1 MIKFNKPYIT
11 GKELLYIED
20 AINRGE
26 LSGDGYYTAQCSK
39 YFSSKFGFNS
49 NFLTTSGTD
58 ALEMAAILSNISEG
72 DEVIMPSFTF
82 VSTANAFIL
91 RGATIKFVDSQKNSP
106 NMDEDLIEAL
116 ITEKTK
122 AIVVVHYGG
131 IACDMEKII
140 SLSEKY
146 NLIIIED
153 AAHSIDSYYKNQPLG
168 SIGHFGA
175 FSFHSTKNIISGE
188 GGMMV
193 VNDKNAIKRAEI
205 IREKGTNRSS
215 FFRGEIDKY
224 GWVDIGSSFL
234 PSEVTA
240 AFLYAQLEDLDS
252 IQTKRKEIWNDY
264 YTQLK
269 SIEQFYYQLP
279 VIPDYATNNAHL
291 FYIICPSIEKRTAL
305 INYLLNHNI
314 KAVFHYQALHKS
326 SYYLNLLSKTNQ
338 SVKPLKNA
346 ERYSDLLLRL
356 PLFPD
361 LSKNDINLICKKI
374 IAFIRES

>member
-1 MIKFNKPYIT
+1 
-11 GKELLYIED
+11 
-20 AINRGE
+20 
-26 LSGDGYYTAQCSK
+26 
-39 YFSSKFGFNS
+39 
-49 NFLTTSGTD
+49 
-58 ALEMAAILSNISEG
+58 MAAILSNISEG

-361 LSKNDINLICKKI
+361 LSKNDINLICKKT